1 MHNIFEGMEDATRMN
16 YRTAV
21 YGIMLIALMSAVIPS
36 ATDASRGLEPVL
48 IKDKQG
54 KQVCLY
60 NESYALVI
68 GASRYTNG
76 WPKLAGVRKDVK
88 LVTGILEEHG
98 FKVISV
104 NDPDN
109 EQLADAFKDFINQYG
124 RKEENRLLFYF
135 AGHGHTL
142 KQSYGDEMGYIIPV
156 DAPDPEK
163 DLDSFMEKSMD
174 MQQIEVFAKRIQS
187 KHAIFLFDS
196 CFSGSLFAL
205 SRAIPKSITYKTS
218 KPVRQFITSGSAEE
232 TVPDKSTFREQFVAA
247 LEGEGDVNE
256 DGYVTGTELG
266 QFLQDTVINYTHES
280 QHPQYGKIRN
290 RNLDKGDF
298 VFALRS
304 VAYEQPVQM
313 PSTPTGTGK
322 LDFGDIEAERENA
335 KKLADIKSQWSKWQG
350 NLNTAYSEALKYD
363 KDSYLNADKK
373 VQVWKRLADSFSQD
387 NPYSLEDQLIRNKA
401 KERLNYWKNY
411 KAPKPAVKKP
421 PVVNHKEQDYEPSY
435 TKTPRV
441 SFRTSYRKLGNDDV
455 KSMLKKYKLFDKYDN
470 ENGEFQNDYD
480 LKTMHGNKVVI
491 DNSTGLMWHQSGSDK
506 YMLWNNAKSWVR
518 NLNSRGYAGY
528 HDWRLPT
535 LEEAA
540 SLLESGK
547 SNGLYIDPVFSKE
560 QNWIWTGDEYGSE
573 GAWGVGFDGGD
584 VFWDSISRNFRCV
597 RPVRSG
603 K

>member
-1 MHNIFEGMEDATRMN
+1 MRRHLMQSLIISFIFIYPQITPVAMA
-16 YRTAV
+16 A
-21 YGIMLIALMSAVIPS
+21 
-36 ATDASRGLEPVL
+36 RGLEPVL

-54 KQVCLY
+54 KQVGLY

-76 WPKLAGVRKDVK
+76 WPKLPGVRKDVK
-88 LVTGILEEHG
+88 LVTGILEGHG
-98 FKVISV
+98 FKVIPV
-104 NDPDN
+104 NDPDK
-109 EQLADAFKDFINQYG
+109 EQLSDAFEDFINQYG

-174 MQQIEVFAKRIQS
+174 MQQLEVFAKRIQS

-280 QHPQYGKIRN
+280 RHPQYGKIRN

-298 VFALRS
+298 VFALKS
-304 VAYEQPVQM
+304 VAYEQSVQL
-313 PSTPTGTGK
+313 PSKPGDVETFTFGNIDKRKKQRQEDENRLNAAKAEWSNWQKK
-322 LDFGDIEAERENA
+322 LD
-335 KKLADIKSQWSKWQG
+335 S
-350 NLNTAYSEALKYD
+350 AYNKALEYD
-363 KDSYLNADKK
+363 KEKYISTSEKA
-373 VQVWKRLADSFSQD
+373 QMWKRLADSFSQD
-387 NPYSLEDQLIRNKA
+387 NPYSLTDQLIRSKA

-421 PVVNHKEQDYEPSY
+421 PVVIRKEPTFGGAASINLRSSSRTLSVSQVQSMPNVSIREKKGWGFYGHSTVSHSY
-435 TKTPRV
+435 
-441 SFRTSYRKLGNDDV
+441 
-455 KSMLKKYKLFDKYDN
+455 KKRSISGDS
-470 ENGEFQNDYD
+470 
-480 LKTMHGNKVVI
+480 VVV
-491 DNSTGLMWHQSGSDK
+491 DQTTGLMWHQSGSDK
-506 YMLWNNAKSWVR
+506 SMLWIDAKGWVR
-518 NLNSRGYAGY
+518 SLNNRGYAGY

-535 LEEAA
+535 VEEAA
-540 SLLESGK
+540 SLLESKK
-547 SNGLYIDPVFSKE
+547 SDGLYIDPVFSKK
-560 QNWIWTGDEYGSE
+560 QSWIWTSDGYGSSE
-573 GAWGVGFDGGD
+573 AWRVLFIYGD
-584 VFWDSISRNFRCV
+584 VEVVHTGSNGGFV